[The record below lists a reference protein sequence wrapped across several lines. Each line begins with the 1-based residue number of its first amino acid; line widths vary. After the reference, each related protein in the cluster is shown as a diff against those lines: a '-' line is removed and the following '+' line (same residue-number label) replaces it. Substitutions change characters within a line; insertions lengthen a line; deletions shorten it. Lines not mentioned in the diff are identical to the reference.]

1 MASLDPGLIH
11 SLTRPGTEVTPG
23 PEVRWEV
30 RGEVSGGWRWRGCC
44 EERAPVLPV
53 SPPASP
59 RILCFRPLFHL
70 LVSTSAP
77 GSPRLSSR
85 GIVMRRE
92 LLIIYCISLCTV
104 LTSSSNSFYISNF
117 TVKRF
122 AGEDSR
128 NSLKSLPWVC
138 RTYPPVL
145 SVRRERN

>member
-11 SLTRPGTEVTPG
+11 WLTRPGREVTPG

-44 EERAPVLPV
+44 EERSCPPCIPACLP
-53 SPPASP
+53 SYSLFPPFIPFVGVNLSSG
-59 RILCFRPLFHL
+59 L
-70 LVSTSAP
+70 TSQ
-77 GSPRLSSR
+77 SSR